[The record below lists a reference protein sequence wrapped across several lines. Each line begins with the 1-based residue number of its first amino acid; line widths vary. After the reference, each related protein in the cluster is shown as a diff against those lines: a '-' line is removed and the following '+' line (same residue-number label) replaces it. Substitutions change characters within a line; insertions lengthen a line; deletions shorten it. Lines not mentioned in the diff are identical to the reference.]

1 MPREFH
7 RTDRVGAQMQR
18 ELADLVRTG
27 LNDPRF
33 GMITIHEVAVAR
45 DFSHAKVYVT
55 ALGTELGHREI
66 AKHLNE
72 AAPMLRHE
80 LGQRIRIR
88 SMPRLTFVY
97 DESVERGIEL
107 HRLIDEVNS
116 TEPGSKE

>member
-33 GMITIHEVAVAR
+33 GMVTIQEVQVLR
-45 DFSHAKVYVT
+45 DFSQAKVYFT
-55 ALGTELGHREI
+55 ALGATLGHREI

-88 SMPRLTFVY
+88 SMPRLHFLY
-97 DESVERGIEL
+97 DDSVERGAEL
-107 HRLIDEVNS
+107 HRLIDEAVS
-116 TEPGSKE
+116 SESGSEE